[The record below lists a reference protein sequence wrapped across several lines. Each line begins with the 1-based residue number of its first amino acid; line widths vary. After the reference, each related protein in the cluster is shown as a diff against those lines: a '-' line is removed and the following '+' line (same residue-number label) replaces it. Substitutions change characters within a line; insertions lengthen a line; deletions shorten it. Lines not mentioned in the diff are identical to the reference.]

1 MYWCLCKWGPWGQ
14 HFKFKSDC
22 LFAVSQ
28 TKLHVK
34 HQCNLKIKLL
44 DLDLIIAWT
53 KKAIIH
59 LFPSA
64 KGIVFYIYCTV
75 HNFVY
80 TVQLTKTVLAV
91 LSKTYRQIQ
100 KKKKKKMLSGT
111 IWCEAKIHPSAHCP
125 PELGRSTASTGRS
138 IAWKVIVVSW
148 TEGISLEPV
157 DSIYLHVALVNFTI
171 YYSQININF
180 LFSSLSFLPCTK
192 IYGQ

>member
-59 LFPSA
+59 LFPFA

-80 TVQLTKTVLAV
+80 TVQLTKTVPAV
-91 LSKTYRQIQ
+91 LSKTYRQI
-100 KKKKKKMLSGT
+100 KKKNKKCCLAPYGARLKFIQVLT
-111 IWCEAKIHPSAHCP
+111 AHLNWVEARPQQ
-125 PELGRSTASTGRS
+125 
-138 IAWKVIVVSW
+138 
-148 TEGISLEPV
+148 
-157 DSIYLHVALVNFTI
+157 VALLHEKWL
-171 YYSQININF
+171 SCLELKGF
-180 LFSSLSFLPCTK
+180 LSNRLTAYISM
-192 IYGQ
+192 

>member
-1 MYWCLCKWGPWGQ
+1 MQRGSYFIYTALYIILYILYSWPRQ
-14 HFKFKSDC
+14 FR
-22 LFAVSQ
+22 
-28 TKLHVK
+28 
-34 HQCNLKIKLL
+34 QC
-44 DLDLIIAWT
+44 
-53 KKAIIH
+53 
-59 LFPSA
+59 F
-64 KGIVFYIYCTV
+64 
-75 HNFVY
+75 
-80 TVQLTKTVLAV
+80 
-91 LSKTYRQIQ
+91 Q
-100 KKKKKKMLSGT
+100 KRTDKYKKKKKMLSGT

-192 IYGQ
+192 IHGQWQTFLLFIGPLGFGSLTLSTKQNLISLILENEVGIGLAW